1 MPAQPSPVEVMASPL
16 EKLAFHTTQRLR
28 VSWYSGQKWLSS
40 QLTARIPAAPEL
52 KQRMPDRARLLAD
65 LRALIEQDWRNIEDG
80 HYRLPEDMAL
90 RPVAALRKAGRYFA
104 DLREVDARRRADSN
118 DEVFRATP
126 RGRYPRYFLQNFH
139 YQTDGYLSRRSAE
152 LYDHQVEVL
161 FGGAADAMRRQALV
175 PLRRVLEERG
185 VRRARLIDLACGTGR
200 FLREV
205 KHNYPRLAV
214 TALDLSPFY
223 LDEAKKALKP
233 WTDASFIA
241 APAEKVPAPAAGF
254 DVATS
259 IFLFH
264 ELPGRQRKAVAREMA
279 RLLRPGGVAIVVD
292 SIQLG
297 DVPEYDALVEYF
309 PLAVHEPYYAQY
321 AREDLVALFGEAGL
335 ALEDSRIAYFAK
347 VMTFRKSVKPDA
359 RKIHQ

>member
-1 MPAQPSPVEVMASPL
+1 MASPL

-40 QLTARIPAAPEL
+40 QLTQRRPAAPEL
-52 KQRMPDRARLLAD
+52 KQRMPDGARLLAD

-80 HYRLPEDMAL
+80 HYRLPEDIVL

-104 DLREVDARRRADSN
+104 DLREVDARRRAERN
-118 DEVFRATP
+118 DEVFRDTP
-126 RGRYPRYFLQNFH
+126 PGLYPRYFLQNFH

-175 PLRRVLEERG
+175 PLRRLLDERG
-185 VRRARLIDLACGTGR
+185 VRQARLIDLACGTGR

-205 KHNYPRLAV
+205 KRNYPRLAV

-233 WTDASFIA
+233 WTGTSFIA
-241 APAEKVPAPAAGF
+241 ASVEKVPAQDASF
-254 DVATS
+254 DAVTS

-264 ELPGRQRKAVAREMA
+264 ELPARQRKAVAREMA
-279 RLLRPGGVAIVVD
+279 RLLEPGGAAIVVD

-297 DVPEYDALVEYF
+297 DVPDYDALVEYF
-309 PLAVHEPYYAQY
+309 PTAVHEPYYAQY
-321 AREDLVALFGEAGL
+321 ARQDLSALFAEAGL
-335 ALEDSRIAYFAK
+335 VPEESRIAYFAK
-347 VMTFRKSVKPDA
+347 VMTFRKPTTED
-359 RKIHQ
+359 RRRTTDR

>member
-1 MPAQPSPVEVMASPL
+1 MATTL
-16 EKLAFHTTQRLR
+16 ERLAYRTAQRLR

-40 QLTARIPAAPEL
+40 QLTESVAASPEL
-52 KQRMPDRARLLAD
+52 KERMPDRARILAD
-65 LRALIEQDWRNIEDG
+65 LRALLQQDWRNIEEG
-80 HYRLPEDMAL
+80 YYRLPEDVVI

-104 DLREVDARRRADSN
+104 DLRRVDRRRRAAAN

-175 PLRRVLEERG
+175 PLKRVLDERG
-185 VRRARLIDLACGTGR
+185 VRRAGLIDLACGTGR

-205 KHNYPRLAV
+205 KSNYPKLAV

-223 LDEAKKALKP
+223 LDEARNALAP
-233 WTDASFIA
+233 WSGTSFIA
-241 APAEKVPAPAAGF
+241 APAERVPLADASF
-254 DVATS
+254 DVVTS

-264 ELPGRQRKAVAREMA
+264 ELPAKERRQVAREMA
-279 RLLRPGGVAIVVD
+279 RLLRPGGAAILVD

-297 DVPEYDALVEYF
+297 DVPDYDALVEYF
-309 PLAVHEPYYAQY
+309 PLAFHEPYYARY
-321 AREDLVALFGEAGL
+321 AREDLVALFAEAGL
-335 ALEDSRIAYFAK
+335 ALEDSRIAYFSK
-347 VMTFRKSVKPDA
+347 LMTLRKPRHAIVVERQRKS
-359 RKIHQ
+359 HQ

>member
-1 MPAQPSPVEVMASPL
+1 MASPL

-40 QLTARIPAAPEL
+40 QLTQRRPAAPEL
-52 KQRMPDRARLLAD
+52 KQRMPDGARLLAD

-80 HYRLPEDMAL
+80 HYRLPEAIVL

-185 VRRARLIDLACGTGR
+185 VRRAKLIDLACGTGR

-223 LDEAKKALKP
+223 LDEAKKALKA
-233 WTDASFIA
+233 WTDTSFIA

-264 ELPGRQRKAVAREMA
+264 ELPARQRKAVAREMA
-279 RLLRPGGVAIVVD
+279 RLLRPGGAAIVVD

-321 AREDLVALFGEAGL
+321 ARADLVALFGDAGL
-335 ALEDSRIAYFAK
+335 ALEESRIAYFSK
-347 VMTFRKSVKPDA
+347 VMTFRKP
-359 RKIHQ
+359 R

>member
-1 MPAQPSPVEVMASPL
+1 MASPL

-40 QLTARIPAAPEL
+40 QLTERVPAAPEL

-65 LRALIEQDWRNIEDG
+65 LRALIEQDWRNIEDR
-80 HYRLPEDMAL
+80 HYRLPEDRAL

-185 VRRARLIDLACGTGR
+185 VRRAKLIDLACGTGR

-223 LDEAKKALKP
+223 LDEAKKALKA
-233 WTDASFIA
+233 WTDTSFIA

-264 ELPGRQRKAVAREMA
+264 ELPARQRKAVAREMA
-279 RLLRPGGVAIVVD
+279 RLLRPGGAAIVVD

-321 AREDLVALFGEAGL
+321 ARADLVALFGDAGL
-335 ALEDSRIAYFAK
+335 ALEESRIAYFSK
-347 VMTFRKSVKPDA
+347 VMTFRKP
-359 RKIHQ
+359 R